1 MMLGVMASA
10 ERAARAIRR
19 ADKQMSDERAR
30 ETLARGYAGRLG
42 TVGPDGWPYVVPLLY
57 VWRDYP
63 PLDQIT
69 VYAIAGERL
78 TGREAPLPAP
88 ADRWPRADH
97 TKTPHA
103 RP

>member
-1 MMLGVMASA
+1 MMLFAMASA

-30 ETLARGYAGRLG
+30 ETFARGYAGRLG
-42 TVGPDGWPYVVPLLY
+42 TVGPDGWPYVVP
-57 VWRDYP
+57 
-63 PLDQIT
+63 
-69 VYAIAGERL
+69 RL
-78 TGREAPLPAP
+78 PLPAP
-88 ADRWPRADH
+88 ADRGPRADH

>member
-1 MMLGVMASA
+1 MMLFAMASA

-19 ADKQMSDERAR
+19 ADKHMSDERAR

-42 TVGPDGWPYVVPLLY
+42 TVAPDGWPYVVPLL
-57 VWRDYP
+57 
-63 PLDQIT
+63 
-69 VYAIAGERL
+69 
-78 TGREAPLPAP
+78 PLPAP

>member
-1 MMLGVMASA
+1 MMLDAMASA

-19 ADKQMSDERAR
+19 ADKLMSK
-30 ETLARGYAGRLG
+30 ET
-42 TVGPDGWPYVVPLLY
+42 
-57 VWRDYP
+57 
-63 PLDQIT
+63 
-69 VYAIAGERL
+69 
-78 TGREAPLPAP
+78 PLPAP